1 MGKRRLL
8 TGIISGA
15 VIGGVVSLFNEDA
28 REYAKHKLCETRET
42 ASKLLDNPSE
52 TIRSVKQSIE
62 ELNDRITVGA
72 ENSVNA
78 LEQVENTLE
87 KVTNRIG

>member
-8 TGIISGA
+8 TGVISGA
-15 VIGGVVSLFNEDA
+15 VIGGVISLFNEDA
-28 REYAKHKLCETRET
+28 RGYAKHKLCATRET
-42 ASKLLDNPSE
+42 ASKLLDNPAE
-52 TIRSVKQSIE
+52 TVRSVKQSIE